1 MSKQAS
7 TGWSTSVQSRA
18 VTSTG
23 SVLNPTE
30 IRFQA
35 WKGLM
40 PSQRRTGDDVRRVIN
55 FVVALALIA
64 LSAPVMLMIAV
75 LVRVTS
81 RGPVIYKQPRVGL
94 DRRRDRGAGPLNPN
108 RVTDMGGRIFTIYKF
123 RTMHVSGPDQPQ
135 KWASAH
141 DDRITPIGRVLR
153 SFRLDELP
161 QLFNVLKG
169 DMNIVGPRPEQP
181 QIFADLREDVRH
193 YPTRQRV
200 LPGITGLAQVSL
212 PYDTDILDVKRK
224 VKLDLEYIRRRSPGE
239 DLLIMAKTMP
249 VMMLRKGWK

>member
-1 MSKQAS
+1 
-7 TGWSTSVQSRA
+7 
-18 VTSTG
+18 
-23 SVLNPTE
+23 
-30 IRFQA
+30 
-35 WKGLM
+35 M
-40 PSQRRTGDDVRRVIN
+40 PEQDRSSDRVRRAIN
-55 FVVALALIA
+55 IVVALALIA
-64 LSAPVMLMIAV
+64 LAAPVMLAIAI
-75 LVRVTS
+75 LVWLTS
-81 RGPVIYKQPRVGL
+81 KGPVIYTQPRVGL
-94 DRRRDRGAGPLNPN
+94 DRRRDRGAGSLNPH
-108 RVTDMGGRIFTIYKF
+108 RSIDLGGRIFTIYKF
-123 RTMHVSGPDQPQ
+123 RTMYVDGAHHPQ
-135 KWASAH
+135 TWATR
-141 DDRITPIGRVLR
+141 DDPRITPLGRFLR

-212 PYDTDILDVKRK
+212 PYDSDIRDVHRK